1 MEGILRQKSTTG
13 MLFSFGQGKGRFGG
27 VRVAVIDIGTNSTRL
42 LVAACEEGS
51 VREVL
56 HRDLRTTRLG
66 EGIEERRL
74 RPEAVAR
81 TLRVLEEYLER
92 ARSFG
97 AERVVAAATSAVR
110 DAANKG
116 EFLRAAREVGLEVE
130 VLSGEE
136 EAYYSYLGACLGLAL
151 EPRGLVVVDVG
162 GGSTEFIW
170 EGGGSLFCRSVNA
183 GAVRMTEGG
192 YGEEAIG
199 RVLEP
204 VLRAVRAHAPRHL
217 VGVGGTVTTCAAMVQ
232 KLKTYDPSLVHGFTL
247 SLEQVEGLL
256 ALLSRTPLEERRR
269 LPGLQPERAD
279 IIVAG
284 VRIVRRIML
293 GLEMKD
299 LQVSETDIMYGLA
312 LRAAGGVERKPV
324 IIYQI

>member
-1 MEGILRQKSTTG
+1 M
-13 MLFSFGQGKGRFGG
+13 
-27 VRVAVIDIGTNSTRL
+27 AVIDIGTNSTRL
-42 LVAACEEGS
+42 LVAECRGS
-51 VREVL
+51 SVGEVL
-56 HRDLRTTRLG
+56 CRDLRTTRLG
-66 EGIEERRL
+66 EGIGEGRL
-74 RPEAVAR
+74 KPEAVAR
-81 TLRVLEEYLER
+81 TLKVLGEYLEQ

-116 EFLRAAREVGLEVE
+116 EFLRAARELGVEVE

-136 EAYYSYLGACLGLAL
+136 EAYYSYLGASLGLAL
-151 EPRGLVVVDVG
+151 DPRGLVVVDVG

-170 EGGGSLFCRSVNA
+170 EGGGSLFCRSVNV

-192 YGEEAIG
+192 YDEEAIG
-199 RVLEP
+199 QLLEP
-204 VLRAVRAHAPRHL
+204 VLRAVKAHAPRHL
-217 VGVGGTVTTCAAMVQ
+217 VGVGGTVTTCAAVVQ
-232 KLKTYDPSLVHGFTL
+232 GLKVYDPSLVHGFLL
-247 SLEQVEGLL
+247 SLEQVEDLL
-256 ALLSRTPLEERRR
+256 ALLSRATLEERRR

-293 GLEMKD
+293 GLEIGAM
-299 LQVSETDIMYGLA
+299 QVSETDIMYGLA